1 MFLARP
7 LSLIVLAAIGL
18 APVVAACGGNSKDAS
33 SPTPSASA
41 STAMAP
47 PPPGGYPPGSY
58 PPPGGYPPTGYP
70 PPGATTGAPTGYPP
84 PGGTATAPPP
94 GTGTA
99 PAPTASAAIPGLP
112 GIPLDPNLLQQ
123 IASAGAAVFGQG
135 ASPVAAGDPVEVGV
149 KGVAAKAVAPGMT
162 PEGNLVKDTLAAD
175 AHRTEL
181 VTLAGGK
188 CYTIVAFSPAG
199 QVTNVDLHLL
209 LPPFFNMEA
218 GHDNESDNTAVI
230 GKGTGAICPALA
242 MAVQYKLDVHAK
254 AGQGAIGVQ
263 IYSKNK

>member
-1 MFLARP
+1 MTLSRSLQS
-7 LSLIVLAAIGL
+7 LSLIAVAAVGL
-18 APVVAACGGNSKDAS
+18 VPVVAACGNGKDAN

-58 PPPGGYPPTGYP
+58 PPPGATTAPPNGYPPN
-70 PPGATTGAPTGYPP
+70 GYPP

-94 GTGTA
+94 ATGSA
-99 PAPTASAAIPGLP
+99 PAPTASAGIPGLP
-112 GIPLDPNLLQQ
+112 GIPLDPTLLQQ
-123 IASAGAAVFGQG
+123 IATAGATLFGQG
-135 ASPVAAGDPVEVGV
+135 AAPVAAGDPVDVGV
-149 KGVAAKAVAPGMT
+149 KALAAKAAPGMQ
-162 PEGNLVKDTLAAD
+162 PEGPLVKDTLAAD
-175 AHRTEL
+175 AHRSEMI
-181 VTLAGGK
+181 TLTGGK

-218 GHDNESDNTAVI
+218 GHDNETDNTAVV
-230 GKGTGAICPALA
+230 GKGTGAVCPALTI
-242 MAVQYKLDVHAK
+242 AVQYKLDIHAK

-263 IYSKNK
+263 LYSKNK